1 MSKDGIAFLYDD
13 HEKIK
18 SLFADWKR
26 ASTNGEKKTV
36 VKSII
41 RDVVAHA
48 SAEERY
54 LYPLIREQ
62 KIGGDNG
69 ELFYQRNLVDD
80 QINKEI
86 LYFLDSN
93 EPKTEAEWS
102 LYNQTVDKFITVELE
117 HLHMEE
123 KEVLEVLRS
132 RLSETQ
138 KTKLYDNLIWG
149 KKTAPVHPHPM
160 EPVKPSTG
168 ATIIAPVVGVIEQGV
183 EKLKISLGYSTD
195 KTVNKEPVL
204 IKESVP
210 VDSGLVDS
218 GQVKDSVGSQK
229 DSGLVKDL
237 GMINKESG
245 IVNQESGMKSK
256 DRGMDTQTL
265 VDNPELG
272 DREKVDNLQ

>member
-13 HEKIK
+13 HDKLK
-18 SLFADWKR
+18 TLFSDWKR
-26 ASTNGEKKTV
+26 SSTNGEKKTV
-36 VKSII
+36 VKNII

-54 LYPLIREQ
+54 LYPLIREK
-62 KIGGDNG
+62 KIGGENG

-93 EPKTEAEWS
+93 EPKTDAEWS

-132 RLSETQ
+132 GLTEAQ
-138 KTKLYDNLIWG
+138 KTKLYDNLVWG

-160 EPVKPSTG
+160 EPLKPSTG
-168 ATIIAPVVGVIEQGV
+168 NTILAPVVGVIEQGV
-183 EKLKISLGYSTD
+183 EKLKITMGY
-195 KTVNKEPVL
+195 NKGTETTGSPVL
-204 IKESVP
+204 IK
-210 VDSGLVDS
+210 DSNIINKET
-218 GQVKDSVGSQK
+218 GQVKDSVGGQR
-229 DSGLVKDL
+229 DSGLVKDP

-245 IVNQESGMKSK
+245 TINQDSGMSK
-256 DRGMDTQTL
+256 DLGVGTHK
-265 VDNPELG
+265 VDNPESSLV
-272 DREKVDNLQ
+272 DRERVDNLQ